1 MDNGLL
7 GDIFGGGGSG
17 LEGYLTP
24 DQQEAINRNA
34 GFSAAAALLAASGR
48 RPVGQGVN
56 LGQALGGAL
65 QAGQQGY
72 AQAQQGAI
80 ANLMARQKLAEGKR
94 QEDFRKALQ
103 ASQLQPQATGDG
115 TVTTITPDQ
124 AIAAGGMP
132 FGPTVQ
138 RAAMIGQEVKQPK
151 MSQQDIL
158 YQDAIN
164 NYNIAKRY
172 GYPEIASK
180 YLDDALK
187 IKPREEVTGDIFKSA
202 GGEYVQRTKSGQFIP
217 VSSQFAP
224 IEKPIGAPIKV
235 TDSTGKQV
243 LVNMMSD
250 GTYKTVE
257 GYGPARELVQVDRGG
272 VITFVDKDKVTAGTN
287 LGKTL
292 APQVIGGAE
301 TGYYAIGGG
310 GGNVTPAP
318 IGGQPPA
325 ATPPLGSSIMRQPQG
340 QVVPPALPDSVIQP
354 RATGL
359 QPIIAGTGTK
369 PSAEFMKA
377 SKQLNDLEGAL
388 KDYKSEIAADKWVIP
403 KNIPLPFSETGI
415 PLPTGADT
423 ARVAGKY
430 NSLLMGVKNLYEL
443 GALTGPDMSI
453 IERQLTNPAS
463 WAGLLTSKNAMNE
476 QITILEDMLT
486 RAKENLST
494 SYRQTV
500 PSASTAGGTREF
512 VWQNG
517 QLVPKK

>member
-1 MDNGLL
+1 
-7 GDIFGGGGSG
+7 
-17 LEGYLTP
+17 
-24 DQQEAINRNA
+24 
-34 GFSAAAALLAASGR
+34 
-48 RPVGQGVN
+48 
-56 LGQALGGAL
+56 
-65 QAGQQGY
+65 
-72 AQAQQGAI
+72 
-80 ANLMARQKLAEGKR
+80 
-94 QEDFRKALQ
+94 
-103 ASQLQPQATGDG
+103 
-115 TVTTITPDQ
+115 
-124 AIAAGGMP
+124 
-132 FGPTVQ
+132 
-138 RAAMIGQEVKQPK
+138 
-151 MSQQDIL
+151 
-158 YQDAIN
+158 
-164 NYNIAKRY
+164 
-172 GYPEIASK
+172 
-180 YLDDALK
+180 
-187 IKPREEVTGDIFKSA
+187 
-202 GGEYVQRTKSGQFIP
+202 
-217 VSSQFAP
+217 
-224 IEKPIGAPIKV
+224 
-235 TDSTGKQV
+235 
-243 LVNMMSD
+243 
-250 GTYKTVE
+250 
-257 GYGPARELVQVDRGG
+257 
-272 VITFVDKDKVTAGTN
+272 
-287 LGKTL
+287 
-292 APQVIGGAE
+292 
-301 TGYYAIGGG
+301 
-310 GGNVTPAP
+310 
-318 IGGQPPA
+318 
-325 ATPPLGSSIMRQPQG
+325 MRQPQG

-500 PSASTAGGTREF
+500 PAASTAGGTREF